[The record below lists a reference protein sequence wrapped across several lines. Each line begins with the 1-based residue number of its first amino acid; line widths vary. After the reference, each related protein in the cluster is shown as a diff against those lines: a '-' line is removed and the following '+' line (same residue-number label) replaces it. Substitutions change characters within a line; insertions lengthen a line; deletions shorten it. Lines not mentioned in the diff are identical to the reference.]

1 LAAILG
7 ARRWPSVGEALV
19 ENQTQFQLCG
29 RLIIR
34 IDGERVEDA
43 LPGAQGRM
51 LLGFLALKRS
61 RFVPRD
67 ELIDAIWGERLP
79 SAPETALRALL
90 SKLRSTLGAERL
102 EGKADLR
109 LVLPADAV
117 IDVERASE
125 AIHAADTAV
134 AQKEWRRAWVTSHI
148 AVNIARRLF
157 MAGHEAHWIDEQR
170 HEMEEMHAAGLE
182 ALAAAGVGLGGP
194 ELDLAERAARQL
206 IKVAPFRESGH
217 RLLMQTLAAE
227 GNVAEALL
235 AYDRLRE
242 RLREELG
249 IAPSPSLQELHVELL
264 GRCSS

>member
-1 LAAILG
+1 M
-7 ARRWPSVGEALV
+7 SE
-19 ENQTQFQLCG
+19 ETQIQLCG
-29 RLIIR
+29 RMVVR
-34 IDGERVEDA
+34 MDGARVEES

-51 LLGFLALKRS
+51 LFGFLALNRS

-79 SAPETALRALL
+79 KAPETALRALL
-90 SKLRSTLGAERL
+90 SKLRSTLGPERL

-109 LVLPADAV
+109 LVLPPDAI
-117 IDVERASE
+117 IDVERTAE
-125 AIHAADTAV
+125 AIHSADAAV
-134 AQKEWRRAWVTSHI
+134 AQEEWRRAWVTAHI
-148 AVNIARRLF
+148 AVNVARRRF
-157 MAGHEAHWIDEQR
+157 MAGHEAQWIDEQR
-170 HEMEEMHAAGLE
+170 HRMEEMHAAALE

-206 IKVAPFRESGH
+206 ISVAPFRESGH
-217 RLLMQTLAAE
+217 RLLMETLAAE

-249 IAPSPSLQELHVELL
+249 IAPSSSLQDLHAELL
-264 GRCSS
+264 GRA

>member
-1 LAAILG
+1 MD
-7 ARRWPSVGEALV
+7 E
-19 ENQTQFQLCG
+19 ETQIQLCG
-29 RLIIR
+29 RLVVR
-34 IDGERVEDA
+34 VDGERVEDS

-51 LLGFLALKRS
+51 LFGFLALNRS

-90 SKLRSTLGAERL
+90 SKLRSALGAERL

-109 LVLPADAV
+109 LVLPGDVA
-117 IDVERASE
+117 IDVERAAE
-125 AIHAADTAV
+125 AIHGADTAV
-134 AQKEWRRAWVTSHI
+134 AQREWRRAWVTSHI
-148 AVNIARRLF
+148 AVNIARRRF
-157 MAGHEAHWIDEQR
+157 MAGHEAYWIDEKR
-170 HEMEEMHAAGLE
+170 HLMEDVHAAGLE

-249 IAPSPSLQELHVELL
+249 IAPSSSLQELHSDLVKRA
-264 GRCSS
+264 GA